1 VHNALGY
8 AYFNME
14 KTDMAINEYQQA
26 VEKQPGC
33 AVGCNTTGNWLCLRI
48 VFVAGSLLA

>member
-1 VHNALGY
+1 MIFRSQVHNALGY

-33 AVGCNTTGNWLCLRI
+33 AIARPLVCVYFREPQ
-48 VFVAGSLLA
+48 